1 MKIIG
6 RIFKII
12 LSFLPAACI
21 AYMIFSF
28 SGQTGI
34 ESSSLSQK
42 VTKGIVLMAEKITN
56 SDWSEEEIE
65 SKIEKYEYY
74 VRKAAHMTEYAILA
88 FAVMLPLRAC
98 GIRGFGLFFLTILIC
113 GGFAATDE
121 MHQMYVSGRAA
132 AVKDVIIDCAGAC
145 IGCGFTGIIIRIFR
159 K

>member
-1 MKIIG
+1 MKILG

-28 SGQTGI
+28 SGQTSI
-34 ESSSLSQK
+34 ESSSLSRK
-42 VTKGIVLMAEKITN
+42 VTKGIVLVADRITN
-56 SDWSEEEIE
+56 SNWSEEEIE
-65 SKIEKYEYY
+65 IKIEKYEYY

-98 GIRGFGLFFLTILIC
+98 GARGFGLFFLTILIC

-121 MHQMYVSGRAA
+121 IHQLYVAGRAA
-132 AVKDVIIDCAGAC
+132 AVKDVLIDCAGAC
-145 IGCGFTGIIIRIFR
+145 IGCGFTGILIRV